1 MPGGIEVA
9 IAVSKGKIEVVPDLP
24 EKPTGWGGDPVAQPS
39 LEKVKQAAKL
49 LHGVIV
55 QTPLVPLKSYQEPTT
70 IQLKP
75 ETLQPI
81 GSYKLRGVYNWAA
94 SLSRQQLEAGLSTHS
109 AGNTA
114 QALGY
119 VAQLVGAEAR
129 SLLPDRTPQVKID
142 AIRRYGVTPVI
153 MPFEELLEYIFR
165 AGWEQEPYSYLN
177 PWADPLMIAGNGT
190 IGLEILDQLP
200 QVDTIYVPVGG
211 GGLIAGIGSAVK
223 AAHAGVRVVAVQP
236 EACPALKASFDA
248 GKPVWVDSQP
258 TICDTTVPLAIDET
272 FQLLKQVVDEVV
284 LVSEAEIRS
293 ALRQLALENKLIV
306 EGAGALSVAAAL
318 ATPLAERGNSVCILS
333 GSSLPVD
340 KLTQILSEE

>member
-1 MPGGIEVA
+1 MGA
-9 IAVSKGKIEVVPDLP
+9 DLS
-24 EKPTGWGGDPVAQPS
+24 EKPTGWGGDPVARPS
-39 LEKVKQAAKL
+39 LAEVQQAAEVL
-49 LHGVIV
+49 GDVIV
-55 QTPLVPLKSYQEPTT
+55 RTPLVPLKSYQDSTS

-94 SLSRQQLEAGLSTHS
+94 SLTSEQLEVGLSTHS

-119 VAQLVGAEAR
+119 VARLVGAKAR

-153 MPFEELLEYIFR
+153 MSFEKLLDYIFQ

-177 PWADPLMIAGNGT
+177 PWADPLMVAGNGT
-190 IGLEILDQLP
+190 IGLEILDELP
-200 QVDTIYVPVGG
+200 GVDTIYVPVGG
-211 GGLIAGIGSAVK
+211 GGLVAGVGSAVK
-223 AAHAGVRVVAVQP
+223 AANAGVRIVAVQP

-248 GKPVWVDSQP
+248 GKPVCVDPQP
-258 TICDTTVPLAIDET
+258 TLCDTALPLAIDET
-272 FQLLKQVVDEVV
+272 FQLLAEVVDEVV
-284 LVSEAEIRS
+284 LVSEQQIRS
-293 ALRQLALENKLIV
+293 ALRHLALENKLIV

-318 ATPLAERGNSVCILS
+318 AMPQAQRGNSVCILS
-333 GSSLPVD
+333 GSSMPVD
-340 KLTQILSEE
+340 KLTEILSEE

>member
-1 MPGGIEVA
+1 MGA
-9 IAVSKGKIEVVPDLP
+9 DLS

-39 LEKVKQAAKL
+39 LAEVQQAAEVL
-49 LHGVIV
+49 GDVIV
-55 QTPLVPLKSYQEPTT
+55 RTPLVPLKSYQDSTS

-94 SLSRQQLEAGLSTHS
+94 SLTSEQLEVGLSTHS

-119 VAQLVGAEAR
+119 VAQMVGAEAR

-153 MPFEELLEYIFR
+153 MSFEELLDYIFQ

-177 PWADPLMIAGNGT
+177 PWADPLMVAGNGT
-190 IGLEILDQLP
+190 IGLEILEELP
-200 QVDTIYVPVGG
+200 GVDTIYVPVGG
-211 GGLIAGIGSAVK
+211 GGLVAGVGSAVK
-223 AAHAGVRVVAVQP
+223 AANSGVRIVAVQP

-248 GKPVWVDSQP
+248 GKPVWVDAQP
-258 TICDTTVPLAIDET
+258 TLCDTALPLAIDET
-272 FQLLKQVVDEVV
+272 FQLLEQVVDEVV
-284 LVSEAEIRS
+284 LVSEQQIRS
-293 ALRQLALENKLIV
+293 ALRHLALENKLIV

-318 ATPLAERGNSVCILS
+318 ATPEDERGSSVCILS
-333 GSSLPVD
+333 GSSMPLD
-340 KLTQILSEE
+340 KLTEILSEE

>member
-1 MPGGIEVA
+1 MA
-9 IAVSKGKIEVVPDLP
+9 PDLS

-39 LEKVKQAAKL
+39 LEEVKQAAEVIRD
-49 LHGVIV
+49 VIV
-55 QTPLVPLKSYQEPTT
+55 RTPLLPLKSYQDSTA

-81 GSYKLRGVYNWAA
+81 GSYKLRGVYNWVA
-94 SLSRQQLEAGLSTHS
+94 SLTSEQLEAGLSTHS

-119 VAQLVGAEAR
+119 VAGLVGAEAR

-153 MPFEELLEYIFR
+153 ISFEELLDYIFR

-177 PWADPLMIAGNGT
+177 PWADPLMVAGNGT
-190 IGLEILDQLP
+190 IGLEILEELP

-211 GGLIAGIGSAVK
+211 GGLVAGVGSAIR
-223 AAHAGVRVVAVQP
+223 AAGAGTRIVAVQP

-248 GKPVWVDSQP
+248 GKPVWVDPQP
-258 TICDTTVPLAIDET
+258 TLCDTALPLAINET
-272 FQLLKQVVDEVV
+272 FKLLEQVVDEVV
-284 LVSEAEIRS
+284 LVSEQQIRS

-318 ATPLAERGNSVCILS
+318 ATPEDQRGNSVCILS
-333 GSSLPVD
+333 GSSMPVD
-340 KLTQILSEE
+340 KLTEILSEE

>member
-1 MPGGIEVA
+1 M
-9 IAVSKGKIEVVPDLP
+9 VPDLS
-24 EKPTGWGGDPVAQPS
+24 EKPTGWGGDAVAQPS
-39 LEKVKQAAKL
+39 LAQIKQAAEL
-49 LHGVIV
+49 LRDVIV
-55 QTPLVPLKSYQEPTT
+55 RTPLVPLKSYQDSTT

-94 SLSRQQLEAGLSTHS
+94 SLSRKQLQAGLSTHS

-119 VAQLVGAEAR
+119 VAQMMGAEAR

-153 MPFEELLEYIFR
+153 MPFAELLDYIFQ

-177 PWADPLMIAGNGT
+177 PWADPLMVAGNGT
-190 IGLEILDQLP
+190 IGLEILDELP
-200 QVDTIYVPVGG
+200 EVDTVYVPVGG
-211 GGLIAGIGSAVK
+211 GGLVAGVGSALK
-223 AAHAGVRVVAVQP
+223 AVHAGVRIVAVQP
-236 EACPALKASFDA
+236 ESCPALKASFAA
-248 GKPVWVDSQP
+248 GKPVWVDPQP
-258 TICDTTVPLAIDET
+258 TLCDTALPLAIDET
-272 FQLLKQVVDEVV
+272 FQLLEQVVDEVV
-284 LVSEAEIRS
+284 LVSEQEIRS

-318 ATPLAERGNSVCILS
+318 ATPEAQRGNSVCILS
-333 GSSLPVD
+333 GSSIPVD
-340 KLTQILSEE
+340 KLTEILSEE